1 MVRSKHSLMVVIL
14 LFSLGGIAAAGVVLP
29 AGDTEHHGYMVN
41 SEAGFRECLTCHD
54 DVVATGISPCLAQIC
69 MLKSDHSVDKPY
81 PPSARTGEFAPAPMA
96 EAEGVKFVNGRID
109 CISCHDLRNRDQYH
123 LRVEDRK
130 SRLCR
135 ACHLK

>member
-1 MVRSKHSLMVVIL
+1 MAGSKHSLMVLIL
-14 LFSLGGIAAAGVVLP
+14 LFSLGGIAAAGAVLQ
-29 AGDTEHHGYMVN
+29 AGDTEHHGSMVN
-41 SEAGFRECLTCHD
+41 SEAGFRDCLTCHD

-81 PPSARTGEFAPAPMA
+81 PPHDRVGEFATTPRA
-96 EAEGVKFVNGRID
+96 EAAGVRFLNGRID

-130 SRLCR
+130 SRLCL